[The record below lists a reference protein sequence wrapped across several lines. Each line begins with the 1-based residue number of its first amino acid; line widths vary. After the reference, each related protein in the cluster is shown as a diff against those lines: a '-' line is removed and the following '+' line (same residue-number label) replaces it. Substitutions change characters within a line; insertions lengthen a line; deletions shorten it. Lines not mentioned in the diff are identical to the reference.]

1 MQEPKKILLVI
12 YSLPSGGAER
22 VMSVMANYWAER
34 KWDIKLLTIE
44 NRAGDFYELNPAIE
58 RINLELGED
67 AHSFL
72 DGIKNNYH
80 HIKAI
85 RKVYKQH
92 QPDCIISFMDT
103 TNILAILAATG
114 INIPVIVSERI
125 NPNAFSIGTAWNK
138 LRRWVYPHTSSLVV
152 QTDDIADW
160 GREFIDPAKVDI
172 IPNPVWINDKDL
184 ETDGKVLD
192 LLQQMIRPIHD
203 DAFLIF
209 AMGRLN
215 HQKGFDTIIKA
226 FKQSN
231 LTKQNTHLIILG
243 EGKLRSELEQ
253 LIAEQELEHN
263 VHLPGRVAKPHPL
276 IKQAD
281 IFVLSSRYEGFPNV
295 LVEAMA
301 IGCAVISTDCPSGPS
316 VIIED
321 KVNGLLVPVDDVDSL
336 ADKMKDLFKDSA
348 MRDTLGKNALQVR
361 ESYSIESVMGQW
373 ESVIKRVC
381 SES

>member
-1 MQEPKKILLVI
+1 MQEPKKILFVI

-44 NRAGDFYELNPAIE
+44 NRAGDFYELNPAID

-138 LRRWVYPHTSSLVV
+138 LRSWVYPHTSSLVV

-160 GREFIDPAKVDI
+160 GRKFIDPAKVDI
-172 IPNPVWINDKDL
+172 IPNPVWINDSDL
-184 ETDGKVLD
+184 EADSNTLD
-192 LLQQMIRPIHD
+192 LPMLIND
-203 DAFLIF
+203 DTFLIF

-215 HQKGFDTIIKA
+215 HQKGFDTLIKA

-231 LTKQNTHLIILG
+231 LVNQNSHLIILG
-243 EGKLRSELEQ
+243 EGELRFELEQ
-253 LIAEQELEHN
+253 LISEQELEQN

-276 IKQAD
+276 IKNAD

-321 KVNGLLVPVDDVDSL
+321 EVNGLLVPVDDVNLL
-336 ADKMKDLFKDSA
+336 ADKLKDLFKDSA
-348 MRDTLGKNALQVR
+348 KREILSRNAIKVR
-361 ESYSIESVMGQW
+361 ETYSIESVMGQW